1 MYFLV
6 YIIVFE
12 EEVADPS
19 MKGFFSE
26 IVSSISDV
34 KFTSDGRYIVSRDYM
49 TVKLWDLNMEKKPI
63 ATYKVHDHLTP
74 KLPDLY
80 ENDYIFDKFEVSVG
94 VNNEYFITGSYDSTF
109 HIISRDGTIHKVI
122 EATATPTKLSKSN
135 SILYNFR

>member
-1 MYFLV
+1 
-6 YIIVFE
+6 
-12 EEVADPS
+12 

-135 SILYNFR
+135 SIFILF